1 MKKIN
6 IDFESV
12 IIYGSAIFIV
22 ASATL
27 CSLSVGSVIGFT
39 IFGKPIPKPLQ
50 QCLILGA
57 GFTVGGTMFAC
68 GVVAEGDYRIESQRA
83 IAWAKKRE
91 AEAKKA
97 NSMCVYC
104 KYFDDNWEL
113 QCAVHPTTVCTEAAK
128 NCPDFS

>member
-1 MKKIN
+1 MSRMN
-6 IDFESV
+6 IDLEGA
-12 IIYGSAIFIV
+12 IIYGSAVFIV
-22 ASATL
+22 GSATL
-27 CSLSVGSVIGFT
+27 FTLSMSAVIGYG
-39 IFGKPIPKPLQ
+39 IFNKPIPRALQ

-68 GVVAEGDYRIESQRA
+68 GVVAEKDYRIESQRA